1 MNVRQ
6 RRDQLQ
12 RLLNGDRLI
21 VAPGAYDALSAR
33 LIEQAGFPAIYITGA
48 GVASSRLGVPDI
60 GLATMT
66 EVLDTAKNVVA
77 ATSIPVI
84 CDADTGY
91 GNALNLMRTA
101 KEFERIGVAAIQIED
116 QVTPKRCGHTEG
128 KQLISAEE
136 MIQKIEAFKQARE
149 DDHFLLIARTDAI
162 AVYGFD
168 HAIERAKA
176 YGEAGADVLFVE
188 APRTTEDLRR
198 IPRILKDTPLLV
210 NMVDGGGTPPVD
222 TNALESLG
230 FRIAIFPTTAWMAAI
245 KGVQRA
251 MGELYEKGTP
261 EGYAA
266 HMASFEEMF
275 EVVGLSHYRSLEKR
289 FLQTE

>member
-1 MNVRQ
+1 MNVLQ

-66 EVLDTAKNVVA
+66 EVLETAKNVVA
-77 ATSIPVI
+77 ATRIPVI

-128 KQLISAEE
+128 KQLISTDE
-136 MIQKIEAFKQARE
+136 MVQKVEAFKQARE
-149 DDHFLLIARTDAI
+149 DDRFLLIARTDAI

-168 HAIERAKA
+168 HAIERAMA
-176 YGEAGADVLFVE
+176 YAEAGADVLFVE
-188 APRTTEDLRR
+188 APRTTEELRR
-198 IPRILKDTPLLV
+198 IPRILKGTPLLV
-210 NMVDGGGTPPVD
+210 NMVDGGGTPPVN
-222 TNALESLG
+222 TNTLESLG

-251 MGELYEKGTP
+251 MRELSEKGTL
-261 EGYAA
+261 EDYAG

-275 EVVGLSHYRSLEKR
+275 EVVGLSHYRSLER
-289 FLQTE
+289 QFLQTE